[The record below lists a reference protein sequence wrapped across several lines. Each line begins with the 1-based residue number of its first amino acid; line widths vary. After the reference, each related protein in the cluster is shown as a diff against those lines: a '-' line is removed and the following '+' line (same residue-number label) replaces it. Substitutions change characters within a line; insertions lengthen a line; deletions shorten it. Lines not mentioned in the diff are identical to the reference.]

1 MKKAKHKDKIKNKFK
16 ICILLTL
23 GSLLLNACAIGV
35 RATGGQG
42 TDQSALTASE
52 TAERAMESLRD
63 LDLEQFNACTDNYV
77 ATHYN
82 WIGIPVGREY
92 RVFNEL
98 QQPGLKRG
106 RHYEFNCRLSAMMMQ
121 KLAWDIKAVQEED
134 GQAKLTME
142 ITNVDM
148 ESVMDEYIL
157 YLLENMIESDGIGLG
172 QFIKDLADIT
182 DRDSALISIMED
194 AIAQDVM
201 CTTEVTVTAY
211 REQGAWRIHLDE
223 EFINAFMGN
232 TDAGQYSEEMEQ
244 RMAELENLQEDKLA
258 EWEEE
263 FTNKVERWADGLF
276 R

>member
-1 MKKAKHKDKIKNKFK
+1 MKKAKHKDKNKFK
-16 ICILLTL
+16 ICVLLTL
-23 GSLLLNACAIGV
+23 GSILLSACAIGA

-148 ESVMDEYIL
+148 ENVMDEYIL

-172 QFIKDLADIT
+172 QLIKDLADIT
-182 DRDSALISIMED
+182 DRDSVLISIMED

-223 EFINAFMGN
+223 EFINALMGN